1 MRSDYTVG
9 TMARSLPVLFA
20 ALVGACAPG
29 TPSTAPVA
37 PAPSSPAPTPAA
49 GSEAATSPVSFPL
62 VLLTGPG
69 AGAALYTSAAP
80 DAAAVGYVSPDV
92 ELEVTGPPEGD
103 RVPVRIR
110 GSLEVRAHLALVRLG
125 ARIQRRG
132 RIRGTPVYVAGN
144 DRVRVLGFESD
155 GRVRVEAIPVEA
167 SSGSP
172 IAGAFVGSYPLA
184 GVGATRVA
192 ATDATVAP
200 GAPHR
205 LPAGVAIQLYDQPG
219 GQVVA
224 TLPARDVGLPCLVA
238 REENG
243 FRAVLVGSGPYLAG
257 YVRET
262 PTPSAAP
269 SAAAP
274 ALPTSSG
281 GVPARLREDGSKPLR
296 RIAAGT
302 RIVFDGR
309 TIARLD
315 ADGYAREMQRYPD
328 TDEVDVFV
336 AIDDTVAVRGMVPS
350 AALTPATP

>member
-1 MRSDYTVG
+1 
-9 TMARSLPVLFA
+9 MARSLPVFLV
-20 ALVGACAPG
+20 ALVGACAPAA
-29 TPSTAPVA
+29 PSTTPATPA
-37 PAPSSPAPTPAA
+37 PASPAPASSAGAEATAA
-49 GSEAATSPVSFPL
+49 VTFPVA
-62 VLLTGPG
+62 LLTGPG
-69 AGAALYTSAAP
+69 GGPALYTSAAP
-80 DAAAVGYVSPDV
+80 DAAAVGYVSADV

-110 GSLEVRAHLALVRLG
+110 GPLEVRAHLALVRLG

-155 GRVRVEAIPVEA
+155 GRIRVEAIPVDA

-172 IAGAFVGSYPLA
+172 IAGAFVGSYPVA
-184 GVGATRVA
+184 GVGAARVA
-192 ATDATVAP
+192 PSDATVAP

-205 LPAGVAIQLYDQPG
+205 LPAGVAIPLFDQPG

-224 TLPARDVGLPCLVA
+224 TLPARDIGLPCLVA

-262 PTPSAAP
+262 PTPSSAPAATTATAP
-269 SAAAP
+269 S
-274 ALPTSSG
+274 TGS
-281 GVPARLREDGSKPLR
+281 GVPARLREDGTKPLR

-309 TIARLD
+309 TVARLG

-336 AIDDTVAVRGMVPS
+336 AVDDTLAVRGMVPS
-350 AALTPATP
+350 AALTPVAP